1 MKLSNKILALIL
13 LLTSIASYA
22 AGFGAQ
28 QNLPIDISADS
39 SESALGD
46 GVSILKKNV
55 HIKQG
60 SLEIFAELGKVYTKD
75 SKVVRIELTG
85 SPVTW
90 KQIIPEQG
98 ELDAKASK
106 IDYSLAD
113 ALVILTGDV
122 EIKHPQ
128 GELKGYQVRYSLET
142 ERFQTTSSGPDDR
155 VHFRI
160 NPTEST
166 SSKETQP
173 PKAGKEDEP
182 VDSGKS

>member
-1 MKLSNKILALIL
+1 MKLSNKFLTLIL
-13 LLTSIASYA
+13 LFTSPAVYA
-22 AGFGAQ
+22 AGFGTH

-85 SPVTW
+85 KPVTW
-90 KQIIPEQG
+90 KQLIPEQG
-98 ELDAKASK
+98 ELDAQALK
-106 IDYSLAD
+106 IDYSIAD
-113 ALVILTGDV
+113 ALIILTGDV

-128 GELKGYQVRYSLET
+128 GQLKGHQVRYSLET

-160 NPTEST
+160 NPTED
-166 SSKETQP
+166 KPKQETQP
-173 PKAGKEDEP
+173 PVTAKENAPEDAGK
-182 VDSGKS
+182 S